1 VVLNASFATLL
12 PGKALKEL
20 YGDALDRRQY
30 SALFNLVLTY

>member
-1 VVLNASFATLL
+1 VVLNASVATLL

-20 YGDALDRRQY
+20 YGNAVDARQY